1 MPVYVGDLLTASP
14 ATTAGIP
21 TPSRTWQW
29 LRNGT
34 AISGATSSTYTTVSD
49 DLGASLAVQQ
59 TETNFLGAASST
71 SAPVGPVEL
80 DPDAAAYIT
89 AVEAADT
96 QALEAGVKTAINDF
110 VVGCKADGIW
120 AAIKASCILAGA
132 RTLNGALVPLKGTA
146 PTNFNFVS
154 GDYNRKTGLVGDEA
168 TKYLN
173 SNRNNNADPQNS
185 HHQAVYV
192 TVIASSLGTLI
203 GCDAPSGIGSSSI
216 TLQPLTT
223 GAPFRS
229 RLTNFNNSRGTRVT
243 STETGFMGMSRSLAA
258 SFVSRISG
266 SNETISDTS
275 SSPADA
281 LNGVFARPTT
291 TGSVSS
297 YTNPRMSFYSI
308 GESLDL
314 AQLDTRVSALMTA
327 IDGAI

>member
-1 MPVYVGDLLTASP
+1 MPVYVGGLLTASP

-59 TETNFLGAASST
+59 TETNFLGTASAI
-71 SAPVGPVEL
+71 SASVGPVEL

-154 GDYNRKTGLVGDEA
+154 GDYNRKTGLVGDGA
-168 TKYLN
+168 TKYLD
-173 SNRNNNADPQNS
+173 SNRAGNADPQNN
-185 HHQAVYV
+185 QA
-192 TVIASSLGTLI
+192 IAVNVSAITPTTSGALI
-203 GCDAPSGIGSSSI
+203 GYGQGTAESTHIAPFNTDFRTRSRSNESLIVRSEAM
-216 TLQPLTT
+216 TT
-223 GAPFRS
+223 GFAGLSRS
-229 RLTNFNNSRGTRVT
+229 TSATYQVRIGGTT
-243 STETGFMGMSRSLAA
+243 YTETRGSIAPASGTKYFVLSRQGTT
-258 SFVSRISG
+258 SF
-266 SNETISDTS
+266 T
-275 SSPADA
+275 DA
-281 LNGVFARPTT
+281 RL
-291 TGSVSS
+291 
-297 YTNPRMSFYSI
+297 SFYSI